1 MFSFSFVVYFLAV
14 SEGCDR
20 GMKFVLG
27 IKKNDVQEAKANAVI
42 VRRRDSIILFSFY
55 VSRNSIAGICLLKA
69 CALYIVH
76 LHIHHVRT
84 SL

>member
-1 MFSFSFVVYFLAV
+1 M

-27 IKKNDVQEAKANAVI
+27 IKKNDVQETKANAVI